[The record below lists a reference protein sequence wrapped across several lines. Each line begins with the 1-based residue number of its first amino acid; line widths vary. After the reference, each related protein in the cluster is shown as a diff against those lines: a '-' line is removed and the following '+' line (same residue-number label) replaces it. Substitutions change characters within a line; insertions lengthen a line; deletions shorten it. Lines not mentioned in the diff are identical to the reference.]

1 MKLDVDRTG
10 REQGYAY
17 LWLRLAKP
25 YAGDNYGWHAPLLD
39 GTEVS
44 VAFDSG
50 DPDRPYIAH
59 AQHDSAH
66 PDHVT
71 RDNHTRNVLRT
82 PANNKLRMEDQ
93 RRQEHIKLAINYA
106 WGAYSE

>member
-1 MKLDVDRTG
+1 MLALDG
-10 REQGYAY
+10 I
-17 LWLRLAKP
+17 P
-25 YAGDNYGWHAPLLD
+25 YSETVYFRPPLLD

-71 RDNHTRNVLRT
+71 RTNHTRNVLRT

-93 RRQEHIKLAINYA
+93 RQQEHIKLAINYA

>member
-1 MKLDVDRTG
+1 MENLLFIILNLFSITS
-10 REQGYAY
+10 
-17 LWLRLAKP
+17 
-25 YAGDNYGWHAPLLD
+25 LLD
-39 GTEVS
+39 GMEVS

-82 PANNKLRMEDQ
+82 PANNKLRLE
-93 RRQEHIKLAINYA
+93 
-106 WGAYSE
+106 

>member
-1 MKLDVDRTG
+1 MALDGIPYSET
-10 REQGYAY
+10 AY
-17 LWLRLAKP
+17 FRP
-25 YAGDNYGWHAPLLD
+25 PLLD

-59 AQHDSAH
+59 ARHDSAH
-66 PDHVT
+66 SDHVT
-71 RDNHTRNVLRT
+71 RDNHTRSVLRT

-106 WGAYSE
+106 WGGYSE